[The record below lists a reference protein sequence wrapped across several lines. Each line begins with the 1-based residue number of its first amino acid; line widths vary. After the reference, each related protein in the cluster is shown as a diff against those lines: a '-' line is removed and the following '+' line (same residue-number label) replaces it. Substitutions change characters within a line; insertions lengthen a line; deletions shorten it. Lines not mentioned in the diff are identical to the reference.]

1 MAINVQEFLK
11 AAAKHW
17 NKIKENASVKEI
29 DRFVATLTEASYE
42 CVEEIEVFVFNG
54 FVSVLLPQ
62 IEGLKEK
69 LSLQTL
75 SPTVETEDDSFVEA
89 EFLGFVTNFSPI
101 QPVGNDE
108 DDSEE
113 DDQADI
119 QTVLLPVA
127 AVVEDED
134 VPVTYP
140 TCWIES
146 FEPVQDSD
154 IDDTEEESEDFNV

>member
-1 MAINVQEFLK
+1 MAIDVKEFLK

-42 CVEEIEVFVFNG
+42 CTEEIEVFVFNG

-62 IEGLKEK
+62 IEGLKQK

-75 SPTVETEDDSFVEA
+75 PTVQTEDNDFVEA
-89 EFLGFVTNFSPI
+89 ELLGFATNFSPI

-119 QTVLLPVA
+119 RTVLLPVP

-134 VPVTYP
+134 EDVPVSYP
-140 TCWIES
+140 TCWIDS

-154 IDDTEEESEDFNV
+154 IDDTEPEDFNV

>member
-1 MAINVQEFLK
+1 MAIDVKEFLK

-29 DRFVATLTEASYE
+29 DRLVATLTEASYE
-42 CVEEIEVFVFNG
+42 CTEEIEVFIFNG

-62 IEGLKEK
+62 IEELKQK

-75 SPTVETEDDSFVEA
+75 TVQTEEA
-89 EFLGFVTNFSPI
+89 DATNFSPI
-101 QPVGNDE
+101 QPVG
-108 DDSEE
+108 DSEE
-113 DDQADI
+113 DDK
-119 QTVLLPVA
+119 TVLSPVS

-134 VPVTYP
+134 VPVSYP
-140 TCWIES
+140 TFWINS

-154 IDDTEEESEDFNV
+154 IDDTEPEDFNV

>member
-17 NKIKENASVKEI
+17 NKIKQNASVKEI

-42 CVEEIEVFVFNG
+42 CTEGIEVFVFDG

-62 IEGLKEK
+62 IQELKEK

-75 SPTVETEDDSFVEA
+75 PTVQTEDNDFVEA
-89 EFLGFVTNFSPI
+89 EFVGFATNFSSI

-113 DDQADI
+113 DSQADI
-119 QTVLLPVA
+119 QTILLPVA

-134 VPVTYP
+134 VPVNYP
-140 TCWIES
+140 TCWINS

-154 IDDTEEESEDFNV
+154 IDDTEPEDFNV

>member
-1 MAINVQEFLK
+1 MAIDVKEFLK

-29 DRFVATLTEASYE
+29 DRLVATLTEASYE
-42 CVEEIEVFVFNG
+42 CTEEIEVFIFNG

-62 IEGLKEK
+62 IEELKQK
-69 LSLQTL
+69 LSLQNL
-75 SPTVETEDDSFVEA
+75 STVQTEDNDFVEA

-113 DDQADI
+113 DSQADI
-119 QTVLLPVA
+119 QTILLPVA

-134 VPVTYP
+134 EDVPVSYL
-140 TCWIES
+140 TCWIDS

-154 IDDTEEESEDFNV
+154 IDDTEPEDFNV